1 MEQPKVVRDN
11 RWLFQNFHLLREN
24 DIILGRIRLR
34 PSEETLLTDLLQRG
48 VRMIP
53 SATSQLVSRSKALQT
68 RLFHHFMPEKTIA
81 VYDQHDLLRATT
93 LYCSSTESPVVMKRD
108 RKNSGIGIHKFDN
121 IEQLYNHVT
130 FANLPY
136 PFVIQPFMQGSR
148 DIRVIILEEYVEAY
162 ERKNSK
168 NFRRNLHCGAKAT
181 PYTLSAEQL
190 TFCHDVMVRGAFPW
204 AHLDLMLMPDGT
216 FYLQEIN
223 LRGGLRGARID
234 GKQYQKKTAV
244 ILERLLS
251 ELLLG

>member
-1 MEQPKVVRDN
+1 MGQPTVIRDN
-11 RWLFQNFHLLREN
+11 KWLFQNFHLLKEN

-53 SATSQLVSRSKALQT
+53 SATSQLASRSKTFQT
-68 RLFHHFMPEKTIA
+68 RLFHHFMLDKTIA
-81 VYDQHDLLRATT
+81 VYDRHDLLRATA
-93 LYCSSTESPVVMKRD
+93 LCCSSTDPSVVMKHD
-108 RKNSGIGIHKFDN
+108 RKNGGIGIHKFDN

-130 FANLPY
+130 LSSSPY

-162 ERKNSK
+162 ERTNSE

-181 PYTLSAEQL
+181 PHTLSDEQL
-190 TFCHDVMVRGAFPW
+190 SFCHDVMVRGTFPW
-204 AHLDLMLMPDGT
+204 AHLDLMLMPDDT

-234 GKQYQKKTAV
+234 GEQYQRKTEA
-244 ILERLLS
+244 ILERLLNK
-251 ELLLG
+251 LLQP